1 MGCCRSRIVYHIIP
15 VAPPSPV
22 ILQLPPITRHIVK
35 QKQNQK
41 KKQKK
46 KQTENKNEQQTQKS
60 LRINIP
66 KKVYTPIRFTFD
78 ECDIRTYEKTQG
90 MYTSP

>member
-41 KKQKK
+41 KKQ
-46 KQTENKNEQQTQKS
+46 TEKKNEQQT

-78 ECDIRTYEKTQG
+78 ECDIRTYEKNQG
-90 MYTSP
+90 VYTRP